1 MFNWLPLGTAN
12 SMHNKQQA
20 HYLLFVSNIYFL
32 QEPEAVERINTRGCI
47 ETIEGLITNNLYTV
61 GGVAIGIA
69 LSQVQ
74 KHLALI
80 TVRLVGLKVE
90 KSSPD

>member
-1 MFNWLPLGTAN
+1 MFNWLPLGTT
-12 SMHNKQQA
+12 SSTHNGQQA
-20 HYLLFVSNIYFL
+20 LYLVFYFINYFCL

-74 KHLALI
+74 RKLALI
-80 TVRLVGLKVE
+80 TVR
-90 KSSPD
+90 